1 MNERADAGMLAAVG
15 CWRKLPDMLLMQL
28 SLEVIFDSEN
38 RNESPVLAGMRECLT
53 G

>member
-1 MNERADAGMLAAVG
+1 MLAQASGHAV
-15 CWRKLPDMLLMQL
+15 DATMQL
-28 SLEVIFDSEN
+28 SLEVIFDSED